1 MKGNT
6 RRGWGT
12 GCTPPPTLGGGCEV
26 SVLGEHSGA
35 IVAEQLDC
43 ADGSC
48 RAHRARPCLT
58 LPPSKGARGPGTGL
72 NVCTACSQMSW
83 LNTGA
88 SFTDLVNNASDLF

>member
-48 RAHRARPCLT
+48 RAHRARPCQLCL
-58 LPPSKGARGPGTGL
+58 LPKERGALAQDSMYAQPARK
-72 NVCTACSQMSW
+72 
-83 LNTGA
+83 
-88 SFTDLVNNASDLF
+88 